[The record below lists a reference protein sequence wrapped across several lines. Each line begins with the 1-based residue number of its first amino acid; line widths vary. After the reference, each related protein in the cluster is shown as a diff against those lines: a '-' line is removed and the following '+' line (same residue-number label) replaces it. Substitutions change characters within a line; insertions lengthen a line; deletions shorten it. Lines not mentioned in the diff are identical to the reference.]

1 MNFTKIFVI
10 SQKQF
15 RETFEKLASQPGV
28 KGVIITNTEGL
39 PISSNLGVEAT
50 EAISAHITSLVGKAR
65 SVSEGLGYSKD
76 ALKFML
82 LDLGEDEVLVT
93 PSEEYM
99 IIVLRSKQ

>member
-1 MNFTKIFVI
+1 MI

-15 RETFEKLASQPGV
+15 RETFEKLAAQPGV
-28 KGVIITNTEGL
+28 KGVVIATTEGL

-76 ALKFML
+76 GLKFIL
-82 LDLGEDEVLVT
+82 LDLGVDEVLVT
-93 PSEEYM
+93 PANEYM
-99 IIVLRSKQ
+99 LIVVRSKQ